1 MPFKHI
7 QPKLDL
13 KKATSMQTKFDE
25 QKLKLD
31 LELLL
36 PNVEDERDQ
45 CVEKLERELR
55 ITRGVTQAHIETT
68 ENKSVLCL
76 HYNPAILN
84 LANLK
89 RMASRA
95 GASISGR
102 YQHQLFPIIGM
113 DCSDCTLVIEHAI
126 KRLDGVLDASV
137 SYVSGTLKIEYDS
150 DKLSESDI
158 KDRVKGLGYQV
169 EKTGVSAFY
178 SERRELIFSA
188 LCGLTLAAAWFAPKL
203 GLPTIAVNVLFA
215 STYFFGGYD
224 IARHALH
231 SIKERQLDTDLL
243 MVLAAAGAASLGEYT
258 EGGLL
263 LFLFSLGHA
272 LEELA
277 LDKARD
283 AVGKL
288 GKLTPKTA
296 TVIREGNQTEVGI
309 DEVKIDE
316 VVIAK
321 PGVRIPVDGT
331 IATGASA
338 VDQSPITGESVPVE
352 KQPGDRVF
360 AGSVNGNGAL
370 QIKVTKLAKDNTL
383 SRVMQL
389 VEESQTQKTKTQQL
403 TEKFTSWFVPVVLI
417 IDLLLIAVPPAFGV
431 PFRTA
436 FFHAMTFLVAVS
448 PCALALG
455 APSAVLAGIGQA
467 ARNGLLIK
475 GGVHLETLG
484 KLTAIAF
491 DKTGTLTNG
500 TPQVTD
506 VVVLWK
512 LTENESVALAAACES
527 RSSHPLAAAVVAEAR
542 NRSLS
547 VPEPESVQSA
557 TGQGLVASVA
567 GRKILVG
574 NIKLMQTYSID
585 LNAKQ
590 IELSQALESDG
601 KTTMFLSVNGEA
613 AAIIAL
619 ADTPRKNAKSAL
631 EAIRKLGIE
640 QLFLLSGDNTRVANK
655 LAMYLGIDQ
664 VKAELMPEDKVRA
677 MKELASNRT
686 VAMVGDGINDAPALA
701 AASVGIAMGG
711 AATDVA
717 LETADVALMGDDLSK
732 LPFAISLG
740 RATRTVVKQNLAIA
754 IVTILSLAVSSI
766 LGNTTIGWAILFH
779 EGSTLLVVANS
790 LRLLAH
796 RPKF

>member
-1 MPFKHI
+1 
-7 QPKLDL
+7 
-13 KKATSMQTKFDE
+13 MQTKSDE

-36 PNVEDERDQ
+36 PNIEDERDQ

-55 ITRGVTQAHIETT
+55 TNRGVTQAHIETT
-68 ENKSVLCL
+68 ENKSILCL
-76 HYNPAILN
+76 HYDPAILN

-95 GASISGR
+95 GASISTR

-113 DCSDCTLVIEHAI
+113 DCSDCTLVIEHAM
-126 KRLDGVLDASV
+126 KRLEGVLNASV
-137 SYVSGTLKIEYDS
+137 SYVAGTLKIEYDS
-150 DKLSESDI
+150 DKLSESNI
-158 KDRVKGLGYQV
+158 KARVKDLGYQV
-169 EKTGVSAFY
+169 ERTGISAFY

-188 LCGLTLAAAWFAPKL
+188 LCGLTLTFAWLAPKL
-203 GLPTIAVNVLFA
+203 GLPTIAVNALFA
-215 STYFFGGYD
+215 STYIFGGYD

-231 SIKERQLDTDLL
+231 SVKERQLDTDLL
-243 MVLAAAGAASLGEYT
+243 MVFAAVGAACLGEFT

-296 TVIREGNQTEVGI
+296 TVFRDGSESEVSI
-309 DEVKIDE
+309 DDIKINE
-316 VVIAK
+316 TVIAK

-331 IATGASA
+331 IATGTSA
-338 VDQSPITGESVPVE
+338 IDQSPITGESVPVE
-352 KQPGDRVF
+352 KQPGDQVF

-403 TEKFTSWFVPVVLI
+403 TEQFTSWFVPTVLI

-431 PFRTA
+431 PFRSA
-436 FFHAMTFLVAVS
+436 FFNAMTFLVAVS

-467 ARNGLLIK
+467 ARNGVLIK

-484 KLTAIAF
+484 KLSAIAF

-506 VVVLWK
+506 VVILGT
-512 LTENESVALAAACES
+512 LTEIESLSLAAACES
-527 RSSHPLAAAVVAEAR
+527 RSNHPLAAAVVAEAR
-542 NRSLS
+542 NRSINI
-547 VPEPESVQSA
+547 PEPETVDSV

-567 GRKILVG
+567 GHKVLVG
-574 NIKLMQTYSID
+574 NLKLMQAHSVN
-585 LNAKQ
+585 LNAKA
-590 IELSQALESDG
+590 IESSQALESDG
-601 KTTMFLSVNGEA
+601 KSTMFLTVNGEV

-619 ADTPRKNAKSAL
+619 ADTPRTNAKSAL

-640 QLFLLSGDNTRVANK
+640 QIFLLSGDNIRVASK
-655 LAMYLGIDQ
+655 LAKDLGIDQ
-664 VKAELMPEDKVRA
+664 VEAELMPEDKVQA
-677 MKELASNRT
+677 MKKLASNRT

-701 AASVGIAMGG
+701 SASVGIAMGG

-717 LETADVALMGDDLSK
+717 LETADVALMGDDLSR
-732 LPFAISLG
+732 LPFVISLG

-754 IVTILSLAVSSI
+754 IVTILCLAVASI
-766 LGNTTIGWAILFH
+766 LGSTTIGWAILFH
-779 EGSTLLVVANS
+779 EGSTLLVVVNS

-796 RPKF
+796 SPN